1 MNKKWFIAAG
11 LCIVIGVAGMVA
23 YGAPWSQQVMKETT
37 AINKKWTFTR
47 GQLQKLKVD
56 SSDDVSILFTPG
68 SGDQGTIRISGEVQT
83 KVADQIH
90 NAQIENGKLT
100 IQSEPAPSLSF
111 LSITPDVDQTITVEM
126 PSGETLT
133 DLQVDAHSGNVKL
146 QDASV
151 QNTSIT
157 ATSGTAE
164 ITNLQSTHLIANLT
178 SGNFTASQL
187 AADMEL
193 KLTSGDVTIRDYSGN
208 GLISLTSGETN
219 ITQRAVANLEVNAD
233 SGDVKIKQAPDFKGV
248 YNVHSDSGSIDTP
261 ESVPG
266 SVNVIKAETTSGDIN
281 ISK

>member
-11 LCIVIGVAGMVA
+11 LCIVIGVAGMVV
-23 YGAPWSQQVMKETT
+23 YGAPWNQQVMKETT

-47 GQLQKLKVD
+47 GQLQNLKVD

-90 NAQIENGKLT
+90 NARIENGKLT
-100 IQSEPAPSLSF
+100 IQSKPAPSLSF
-111 LSITPDVDQTITVEM
+111 FSFTPDLDQTITVEM
-126 PSGETLT
+126 PAGETLA
-133 DLQVDAHSGNVKL
+133 DLQVDTHSGNVKL

-151 QNTSIT
+151 ENTSIT

-164 ITNLQSTHLIANLT
+164 ITNLRSTHLIANLT
-178 SGNFTASQL
+178 SGNFIANQL
-187 AADMEL
+187 TADMEL

-208 GLISLTSGETN
+208 GLLSLTSGESN
-219 ITQRAVANLEVNAD
+219 ITQRTVSNLEVNSD
-233 SGDVKIKQAPDFKGV
+233 SGDVNIKQALDFKGV
-248 YNVHSDSGSIDTP
+248 YNVHSDSGSINTP

-266 SVNVIKAETTSGDIN
+266 AASVIKVETTSGDID

>member
-90 NAQIENGKLT
+90 NARIENGKLT
-100 IQSEPAPSLSF
+100 IQSEPAASLSF

-133 DLQVDAHSGNVKL
+133 DLQIDAHSGNVKL

-157 ATSGTAE
+157 ATSR
-164 ITNLQSTHLIANLT
+164 HC
-178 SGNFTASQL
+178 
-187 AADMEL
+187 
-193 KLTSGDVTIRDYSGN
+193 RDYKPPKYPPDRKF
-208 GLISLTSGETN
+208 N
-219 ITQRAVANLEVNAD
+219 IRQFYSQSACSRY
-233 SGDVKIKQAPDFKGV
+233 GV
-248 YNVHSDSGSIDTP
+248 EAYFWRCYHP
-261 ESVPG
+261 RL
-266 SVNVIKAETTSGDIN
+266 
-281 ISK
+281 

>member
-11 LCIVIGVAGMVA
+11 LCIVIGAAGMVA
-23 YGAPWSQQVMKETT
+23 YSAWNQHAMEETT
-37 AINKKWTFTR
+37 AISKKWTFTR
-47 GQLQKLKVD
+47 GQLQNLKVD

-90 NAQIENGKLT
+90 NARIENGKLT
-100 IQSEPAPSLSF
+100 IQSKPAPSLSF
-111 LSITPDVDQTITVEM
+111 LSFTPDLDQTITVEM
-126 PSGETLT
+126 PAGETLA
-133 DLQVDAHSGNVKL
+133 DLQVDTHSGNVKL

-151 QNTSIT
+151 ENTSIT

-164 ITNLQSTHLIANLT
+164 ITNLRSTHLIANLT
-178 SGNFTASQL
+178 SGNFIANQL
-187 AADMEL
+187 TADMEL

-208 GLISLTSGETN
+208 GLLSLTSGESN
-219 ITQRAVANLEVNAD
+219 ITQRTVSNLEVNSD
-233 SGDVKIKQAPDFKGV
+233 SGDVNIKQALDFKGV
-248 YNVHSDSGSIDTP
+248 YNVHSDSGSINTP

-266 SVNVIKAETTSGDIN
+266 AASVIKVETTSGDID